1 MSEKQSGVLITAP
14 QFGTGKETVGYFT
27 GYACGYLDQDIYY
40 QRRQQQ
46 RKLQQRRSQ

>member
-27 GYACGYLDQDIYY
+27 GYACGYCKGNGYYLDPDIIAVPL
-40 QRRQQQ
+40 
-46 RKLQQRRSQ
+46 KS

>member
-27 GYACGYLDQDIYY
+27 GYAFGI
-40 QRRQQQ
+40 
-46 RKLQQRRSQ
+46 S